1 MVTIVKLR
9 PSTRIR
15 VGCDVALD
23 DPNTTRINKAVK
35 LVDIHEYRPV
45 HRFIWRIIRY
55 KNIILLKLITNI
67 QQDKC

>member
-45 HRFIWRIIRY
+45 HRFI
-55 KNIILLKLITNI
+55 
-67 QQDKC
+67 